1 MSKTKL
7 IKDTNGKIY
16 QVERKKYLLDRAIA
30 IVSKAEEILQAKAST
45 PENTEIKLKCLVDM
59 KRLTKIIVAGKLTTK
74 EYTGLLNHCHQLLKD
89 VRGA

>member
-1 MSKTKL
+1 MSKTKI

-30 IVSKAEEILQAKAST
+30 IVSKAEEIAQGKPLT
-45 PENTEIKLKCLVDM
+45 PWFKSKVDLEM